1 MSSHSSATVLLLAL
15 GLAGGLAAC
24 SPQVSQHGYTIDEA
38 AVQRIVPG
46 ITPREEVARLL
57 GSPSTLATFEDNRWY
72 YVTQKQEQL
81 SFYQSEITEQ
91 SVLTIA
97 FDDRGIVQDV
107 SKVTMDEAMKIDPN
121 ANVTPTLGNEL
132 TVIEQ
137 LIGNVG
143 RFGDPVAGQLGGG
156 SGN

>member
-1 MSSHSSATVLLLAL
+1 MPSQPSATVLLLAL
-15 GLAGGLAAC
+15 GLTGGLAAC
-24 SPQVSQHGYTIDEA
+24 SPQVSQHGYTVDEA

-57 GSPSTLATFEDNRWY
+57 GSPSTLATFEDDRWY
-72 YVTQKQEQL
+72 YVTQRLEQL

-97 FDDRGIVQDV
+97 FDGRGIVQDV
-107 SKVTMDEAMKIDPN
+107 SHVTMDEAIEVDPN

-132 TVIEQ
+132 TVFEQ

-143 RFGDPVAGQLGGG
+143 RFGDPVAGKIGG
-156 SGN
+156 N